1 MVMLRMKSSILV
13 FLTQS
18 LVVTA
23 QRDCKLKFSSIPI
36 FICLFSVLQTSAPGT
51 EAEAGQG

>member
-1 MVMLRMKSSILV
+1 MVILRMKSSVLV

-23 QRDCKLKFSSIPI
+23 QRECKLKFSSLPI
-36 FICLFSVLQTSAPGT
+36 FICLFSVLQASAPGT
-51 EAEAGQG
+51 ETEAGQG